1 MTMAEYKTLSLR
13 QAAKFDHDNNLKHII
28 TGWGKISKDRE
39 KRGISRRLLR
49 LKVKEKEN
57 V

>member
-1 MTMAEYKTLSLR
+1 MAEYKTLSLR